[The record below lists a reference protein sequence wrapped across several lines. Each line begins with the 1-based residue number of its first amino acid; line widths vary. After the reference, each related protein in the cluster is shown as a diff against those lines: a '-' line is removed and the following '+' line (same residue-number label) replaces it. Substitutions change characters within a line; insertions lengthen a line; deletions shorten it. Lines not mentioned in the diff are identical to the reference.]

1 MTNGPP
7 PIDDILK
14 SLNWEL
20 TEAFTQKGFTR
31 ERADKIM
38 KDLMKM
44 ISALRPYFARDN
56 PNDIAWIG
64 DYAKIFNEIGEIEK
78 IMDEGEYLR
87 RILNA
92 EMKLYSLVQHKYQE
106 VFPVVSEYVG
116 SEVYPS
122 LFPDSYD
129 ISEMSND
136 EINNLIERLID
147 EMNEET
153 SQKLHN
159 FVVNAI
165 KRDIYNNKNDIIF
178 FIGPPGSGKSYGAL
192 SLASSVDPTFNVDR
206 VVFSVEEFM
215 DVFMKEETDPKTGEK
230 IQKFL
235 PKGSA
240 IVFDDAGVDINARE
254 WQTQQAKIMGKL
266 SQSMRYLNHV
276 IIFTVPSATFIE
288 KQTRTLV
295 KFIFMA
301 ESSKIDEGTGKVYK
315 NYGKFKIFLQEFT
328 KEGELL
334 QKYPIITYNHRNI
347 KLKYVTF
354 NLAEKTLLEA
364 YENKKASI
372 LAKKYSDFKKEIE
385 NKESKKISKT
395 YTSTGKGKDGIP
407 LKCPHCG
414 YEWIYT
420 GNLNITRCPSCG
432 LRVKVV
438 QKEGEV
444 AKIE

>member
-136 EINNLIERLID
+136 EINSLIEKLID

-192 SLASSVDPTFNVDR
+192 SLASSV
-206 VVFSVEEFM
+206 
-215 DVFMKEETDPKTGEK
+215 
-230 IQKFL
+230 
-235 PKGSA
+235 
-240 IVFDDAGVDINARE
+240 
-254 WQTQQAKIMGKL
+254 
-266 SQSMRYLNHV
+266 
-276 IIFTVPSATFIE
+276 
-288 KQTRTLV
+288 
-295 KFIFMA
+295 
-301 ESSKIDEGTGKVYK
+301 
-315 NYGKFKIFLQEFT
+315 
-328 KEGELL
+328 
-334 QKYPIITYNHRNI
+334 
-347 KLKYVTF
+347 
-354 NLAEKTLLEA
+354 
-364 YENKKASI
+364 
-372 LAKKYSDFKKEIE
+372 
-385 NKESKKISKT
+385 
-395 YTSTGKGKDGIP
+395 
-407 LKCPHCG
+407 
-414 YEWIYT
+414 
-420 GNLNITRCPSCG
+420 
-432 LRVKVV
+432 
-438 QKEGEV
+438 
-444 AKIE
+444 

>member
-1 MTNGPP
+1 
-7 PIDDILK
+7 
-14 SLNWEL
+14 
-20 TEAFTQKGFTR
+20 
-31 ERADKIM
+31 
-38 KDLMKM
+38 MKM

-136 EINNLIERLID
+136 EINSLIEKLID

-266 SQSMRYLNHV
+266 SQS
-276 IIFTVPSATFIE
+276 
-288 KQTRTLV
+288 
-295 KFIFMA
+295 
-301 ESSKIDEGTGKVYK
+301 
-315 NYGKFKIFLQEFT
+315 
-328 KEGELL
+328 
-334 QKYPIITYNHRNI
+334 
-347 KLKYVTF
+347 
-354 NLAEKTLLEA
+354 
-364 YENKKASI
+364 
-372 LAKKYSDFKKEIE
+372 
-385 NKESKKISKT
+385 
-395 YTSTGKGKDGIP
+395 
-407 LKCPHCG
+407 
-414 YEWIYT
+414 
-420 GNLNITRCPSCG
+420 
-432 LRVKVV
+432 
-438 QKEGEV
+438 
-444 AKIE
+444 